1 MTRLLWFAIAAV
13 EAVFA
18 FTISSPRYLRTASV
32 EARPTSDGV
41 ARTPVLIELF
51 TSEGCSDCPPAD
63 ALLEKLDRTQPVS
76 NAEVVVLSEHVN
88 YWDDGGWR
96 DPYSLQEVTTRQGVY
111 ASRFR
116 SEGPYTPQMVIDG
129 NKEFVG
135 SDERKAVQAI
145 ENEAQVQKVPIS
157 LSAIQAEG
165 ESTLGVHV
173 ESGPLTPAKSADIL
187 LAVADDSD
195 QSNVRH
201 SENAGRNLTHVAV
214 VRTLAKVGTIGP
226 GVAFS
231 KDLKMSTANTNHHD
245 LRIIAFMQETEDGRV
260 LGVGAA
266 RFLDS
271 EK

>member
-1 MTRLLWFAIAAV
+1 MMRVLWFAITVLAAV
-13 EAVFA
+13 VAL
-18 FTISSPRYLRTASV
+18 TIFSPRYLRTASV
-32 EARPTSDGV
+32 EARPASDGV
-41 ARTPVLIELF
+41 ARTPVLVELF

-96 DPYSLQEVTTRQGVY
+96 DPYSLQDVTTRQSDY

-116 SEGPYTPQMVIDG
+116 LGGPYTPQMVVDG

-135 SDERKAVQAI
+135 SDEHRAVQVI

-165 ESTLGVHV
+165 ESTLAVHV
-173 ESGPLTPAKSADIL
+173 ESGPLAPAKSADIL

-201 SENAGRNLTHVAV
+201 GENAGRNLTHVAV
-214 VRTLAKVGTIGP
+214 VRTLVKVGTIGP

-231 KDLKMSTANTNHHD
+231 RDLKMSTANTNHHD
-245 LRIIAFMQETEDGRV
+245 LRIIAFIQETGDGRV

-266 RFLDS
+266 RFSDS
-271 EK
+271 GK

>member
-1 MTRLLWFAIAAV
+1 MRVLWFAIAALG
-13 EAVFA
+13 AVVA
-18 FTISSPRYLRTASV
+18 LTIFSPRYLRTTSV
-32 EARPTSDGV
+32 EARRASDAV

-76 NAEVVVLSEHVN
+76 GAEVVVLSEHVN

-96 DPYSLQEVTTRQGVY
+96 DPYSLQEVTTRQRDY

-116 SEGPYTPQMVIDG
+116 LDGPYTPQMVVDG

-135 SDERKAVQAI
+135 SDEHRA
-145 ENEAQVQKVPIS
+145 AQVIQNESQIQKVSLS
-157 LSAIQAEG
+157 LSAIHAED
-165 ESTLGVHV
+165 ESTLVVHV
-173 ESGPLTPAKSADIL
+173 ESGPLASAKSADIL
-187 LAVADDSD
+187 LALADDSD

-201 SENAGRNLTHVAV
+201 GENAGRNLTHVAV

-226 GVAFS
+226 GVTFS
-231 KDLKMSTANTNHHD
+231 KDLNMSTANTNHRD
-245 LRIIAFMQETEDGRV
+245 LRIIAFIQETGDGRV

-266 RFLDS
+266 RYSES